1 MPTIPPLGSVGTTGG
16 IAGCVPWSTTN
27 GYGVARPLAV
37 SGCAGTANIQSPFTV
52 SAACDPRCGSTKTPA
67 PMRAIASDT
76 TTPTS
81 INGENRLRCVDRVL
95 NGLRRSLRIITY
107 LFLFLKIHV
116 CYVVQVPKTPFFRH
130 SNAKLTTIVE
140 AFR

>member
-1 MPTIPPLGSVGTTGG
+1 
-16 IAGCVPWSTTN
+16 
-27 GYGVARPLAV
+27 
-37 SGCAGTANIQSPFTV
+37 
-52 SAACDPRCGSTKTPA
+52 
-67 PMRAIASDT
+67 MRAIASDT

-140 AFR
+140 AFRLSVVESCASHPKKVPVLFASLGYIQEALAYPVAGH